1 MPSLGDKSLPLLD
14 SSIFFCI
21 WQALC
26 FYSEIMKTV
35 LQNLIEQTARV
46 ASPPAPSAVLV
57 TVALPRQGGKM
68 LCWGCSRS
76 AEIGF

>member
-1 MPSLGDKSLPLLD
+1 
-14 SSIFFCI
+14 
-21 WQALC
+21 
-26 FYSEIMKTV
+26 MKTV